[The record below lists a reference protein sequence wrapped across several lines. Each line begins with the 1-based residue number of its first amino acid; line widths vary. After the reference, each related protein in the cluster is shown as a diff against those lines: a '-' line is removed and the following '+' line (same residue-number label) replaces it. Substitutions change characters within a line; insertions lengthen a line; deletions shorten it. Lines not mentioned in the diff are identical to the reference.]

1 MSASALV
8 QLVMRGF
15 ISKPEIHVDLHHIQV
30 KQMFADLDTRR
41 EENITEEL
49 RKELLDPA
57 YLDHISQLAWDE
69 FQQKTLS

>member
-1 MSASALV
+1 
-8 QLVMRGF
+8 
-15 ISKPEIHVDLHHIQV
+15 
-30 KQMFADLDTRR
+30 MFADLDTRR